1 MYRTRTRQNL
11 GRTKK
16 SYILTIVH
24 AFKYYY
30 MMLNP
35 PPYPPS
41 TYPPPQ
47 IIHNLETRV
56 FIIFLSS

>member
-16 SYILTIVH
+16 TYILTIVH

-35 PPYPPS
+35 PQYPPAHNTVPHQLS
-41 TYPPPQ
+41 T
-47 IIHNLETRV
+47 I
-56 FIIFLSS
+56 